1 MKALLYIIGITLG
14 TVSAARS
21 VMWLTSYAGSELDQ
35 LLAAASA
42 IGMTGAMYVLA
53 ARAALPGANRWAL
66 NSAVAGLFLLS
77 VFATIDWAESGYQSG
92 KAATSI
98 NSLVVSE
105 SMALVK
111 AAGSISQAQQAN
123 ASEFTRI
130 GHLSKSNSITTSAT
144 ETLGTRRALLTDL
157 KDAQANVQPNTG
169 QTATLLDEYRFAL
182 WVLLAVLMDWAG
194 ILCLRAAVADQPQ
207 PEPEQAADPV
217 ADMIASEIITGQ
229 HGQRPTPR
237 AIAKHHQLPTSR
249 VTPIFKTLEQQ
260 GDLINNGGKYK
271 RAPPTSV
278 AA

>member
-1 MKALLYIIGITLG
+1 MKALLYIIGITLAA
-14 TVSAARS
+14 VSAARS
-21 VMWLTSYAGSELDQ
+21 VMWLTSYAGTEFDE
-35 LLAAASA
+35 LLAGAST

-66 NSAVAGLFLLS
+66 NSAVAGLFVLS

-98 NSLVVSE
+98 DNLVVTE

-123 ASEFTRI
+123 AEQFTQI
-130 GHLSKSNSITTSAT
+130 GHLTKSNSITTSAT
-144 ETLGTRRALLTDL
+144 ETLSTRRALLAEL
-157 KDAQANVQPNTG
+157 KAAQANIQPHTG
-169 QTATLLDEYRFAL
+169 QTAALLDEYRFAL

-194 ILCLRAAVADQPQ
+194 ILCLRAAVSDQHSAQ
-207 PEPEQAADPV
+207 TLTDT
-217 ADMIASEIITGQ
+217 ITTEIITGQ
-229 HGQRPTPR
+229 HGQHPTPD
-237 AIAKHHQLPTSR
+237 AVAHQHRLPTSR

-260 GDLINNGGKYK
+260 GQLINNGGKYR
-271 RAPPTSV
+271 RAPPTSM